1 MRREDE
7 PAAGPPKAKDVTAFV
22 ESLPP
27 GALPGPRAD
36 TVGAMHESS
45 RTHGE
50 RMRGAFPAVIAALM
64 CVHAT
69 MSATRVAGSLW
80 LLQNGYP
87 EWTVGTFLSLFAVA
101 PMGLSLWAG
110 RMADRHGLHR
120 PLAISAVLGL
130 SGPLLVLCWLGVA
143 PLIVAALLTGGAVS
157 VAAVAIQHEAGQ
169 MARDDQDLKRVFSWV
184 ALGPA
189 LSNSI
194 SPIVAGLLIDHGGY
208 RAAFAFTLV
217 LPLAAWLLGRWVP
230 RHPLGPPAA
239 EAAGA
244 KPRTAFDLLRHAPLR
259 RLLIVNLALSS
270 CWDAHS
276 FAVPVLGHA
285 RHLSASAIGLVLGSF
300 SVATTTV
307 RFGISRFGKSL
318 DERRV
323 LRGAMVLAAAT
334 SALYVFLPGVAGMMA
349 GSFVLGLALGSVQ
362 PMILTM
368 MHQVTPADRRGQA
381 LGLRMFCTNAASIPM
396 PSGFGL
402 LAAAT
407 FPAAP
412 MWLMASLIGLAM
424 VPAKRI
430 EMRRA
435 AA

>member
-1 MRREDE
+1 MRGEDAA
-7 PAAGPPKAKDVTAFV
+7 AAGGGANARDVTAFV
-22 ESLPP
+22 ESLPA
-27 GALPGPRAD
+27 GALPDPRAD
-36 TVGAMHESS
+36 VVSEMHETTRS
-45 RTHGE
+45 HGE

-80 LLQNGYP
+80 LLQQGYP
-87 EWTVGTFLSLFAVA
+87 QWTVGVLLSLFAVA

-110 RMADRHGLHR
+110 RMADRFGLHR
-120 PLAISAVLGL
+120 PLAIGAVLGF
-130 SGPLLVLCWLGVA
+130 SGPLLVLCWLGIV
-143 PLIVAALLTGGAVS
+143 PLVIAALVTGGAVS

-189 LSNSI
+189 LSNSL
-194 SPIVAGLLIDHGGY
+194 SPVIVGLLIDHGGF
-208 RAAFAFTLV
+208 RAAFAFALL
-217 LPLAAWLLGRWVP
+217 LPLAAWLMGRWVP
-230 RHPLGPPAA
+230 RHHLGPHGR
-239 EAAGA
+239 EKRKQGA
-244 KPRTAFDLLRHAPLR
+244 AFDLLRHAPLR

-285 RHLSASAIGLVLGSF
+285 RQMSASAIGLVLGSF
-300 SVATTTV
+300 SVATTAV
-307 RFGISRFGKSL
+307 RLGISRFGKAL
-318 DERRV
+318 DERRA

-334 SALYVFLPGVAGMMA
+334 SAVYVFLPGAAGMMA

-362 PMILTM
+362 PMVLTM
-368 MHQVTPADRRGQA
+368 LHQVTPADRRGQA

-412 MWLMASLIGLAM
+412 MWLMASLIALAM
-424 VPAKRI
+424 VPARRI
-430 EMRRA
+430 DPRRIA
-435 AA
+435 A